1 MPIVSRTRDKLG
13 EEASPNFQTS
23 VTGTLACFRV
33 RFPAAAIYAG
43 APTCVFKACGI
54 YRPMW
59 VCKNQDL
66 EGATASRQPLPPSP
80 DNVPGG
86 SRHPHRFDEFR
97 PAIP

>member
-59 VCKNQDL
+59 VRKNQAWTR
-66 EGATASRQPLPPSP
+66 ATASRQPLQSKP
-80 DNVPGG
+80 DNAPGG
-86 SRHPHRFDEFR
+86 SRHPIVR
-97 PAIP
+97 